1 MVLTSGIARS
11 ETETLRVRQNFLRY
25 TSAVEPIVP
34 QAQATVS
41 LWQKAS
47 QWQQEGQYREVL
59 VVLDRILEIAP
70 DSYDAW
76 HWRGNTLSNLGQY
89 EAALASYDR
98 ALTFKPNH
106 LLVRVERQIVQLFWQ
121 ISQFLLGDG
130 N

>member
-1 MVLTSGIARS
+1 MTSGIARS
-11 ETETLRVRQNFLRY
+11 KTETLLVRQDFLRY
-25 TSAVEPIVP
+25 TTPVEPIAT
-34 QAQATVS
+34 QAQATES
-41 LWQKAS
+41 LWQQAS
-47 QWQQEGQYREVL
+47 QWQEEGQYREVL

-98 ALTFKPNH
+98 ALTCKPNP
-106 LLVRVERQIVQLFWQ
+106 LLAKLERQIAQLFWQ
-121 ISQFLLGDG
+121 LSQFLLGDG